1 MKVVDFLKKKG
12 EILAQHQFDLVDL
25 KERIPPVLLDHWA
38 EFVNKANNTQIINWA
53 REHQFISI
61 GSTDKIQDGNST
73 TETVVAKPI
82 VLPEAAQKLLTELS
96 KQINEEIH
104 IGEWMEIDQERIN
117 QFAQVTNDQQWIHT
131 DPERAKNE
139 SPFKNTI
146 AHGFLTLS
154 LLPKL
159 TDSVNPDEPA
169 YPSARMAVNYGLN
182 EVRFLYPV
190 KVGSRIRA
198 RTTLKSVTPIKR
210 GLELVK
216 EIRVE
221 IEGTRRPACIAQTVL
236 RLYF

>member
-1 MKVVDFLKKKG
+1 MKVVDFLKKKS
-12 EILAQHQFDLVDL
+12 EILAQHQFDLIDL
-25 KERIPPVLLDHWA
+25 KERIPPALLDHWS
-38 EFVNKANNTQIINWA
+38 EFLNKANNIQIVNWA

-61 GSTDKIQDGNST
+61 GSSNNKISSNKT
-73 TETVVAKPI
+73 TVVAKPI
-82 VLPEAAQKLLTELS
+82 VLPEEAQKLLTQLS

-104 IGEWMEIDQERIN
+104 IGEWMTIDQERIN
-117 QFAQVTNDQQWIHT
+117 QFAQVTDDQQWIHT
-131 DPERAKNE
+131 DPQRAKNE

-154 LLPKL
+154 LLPTL
-159 TDSVNPDEPA
+159 TDSVNPEEPA
-169 YPSARMAVNYGLN
+169 YPSAKMTVNYGLN

-190 KVGSRIRA
+190 KVNSRIRA
-198 RTTLKSVTPIKR
+198 HTTLKSVTPIKR